1 MLHLFQTYGL
11 SGAMYGCQVWGTHF
25 IGSKNSEKSDL
36 HSRHVCFLKRLL
48 GVKRS
53 TPNAVVLRECGQLP
67 LHFYWFRTLVR
78 FWNDLVRVKHSE
90 NALLHSIVSGDLNLL
105 RSNKQSWCKDLHDV
119 LTGTQGCEGQAALM
133 SSRKAMNVEVC
144 KAKYME
150 AMYEPWTA
158 CVGSPR
164 DPRAKHRKLLTY
176 HTWFGVDMSESVNKG
191 VRPPL
196 PRYLVVCENPNVVRS
211 MARFRTS
218 SHYLRVETGRFSGVR
233 YPQRVCEHCGMG
245 VEDEWH
251 AASAAP

>member
-1 MLHLFQTYGL
+1 MSL
-11 SGAMYGCQVWGTHF
+11 SIQKTLTPISHPP
-25 IGSKNSEKSDL
+25 
-36 HSRHVCFLKRLL
+36 HSL
-48 GVKRS
+48 G
-53 TPNAVVLRECGQLP
+53 
-67 LHFYWFRTLVR
+67 TLVCK
-78 FWNDLVRVKHSE
+78 NDLVRVKHSE

-105 RSNKQSWCKDLHDV
+105 RSNQQSWCKDLHDV
-119 LTGTQGCEGQAALM
+119 LTGTQGCEWQAALM
-133 SSRKAMNVEVC
+133 SSRKVMNVEVC

-164 DPRAKHRKLLTY
+164 DPRARHGKLLTY
-176 HTWFGVDMSESVNKG
+176 HAWFGVDMSESVNKG

-196 PRYLVVCENPNVVRS
+196 PRNLVVCENPNVVRS

-218 SHYLRVETGRFSGVR
+218 SPYLRVETGRFSGVR

-251 AASAAP
+251 AASQRLHLQWAPQGCARSGSVHGHG